1 MFNISVILQGCRVV
15 GCAGSDEK
23 VSYLKEL
30 GYDYAFNYKTISSL
44 KDTLLEAAPQGY
56 DCYFENVRGDC

>member
-1 MFNISVILQGCRVV
+1 MCLVLQGCRVV
-15 GCAGSDEK
+15 GCAGSDDK

-30 GYDYAFNYKTISSL
+30 GFDSAFNYKTVISL

-56 DCYFENVRGDC
+56 DCFFDNVSAER